1 MRKNRVVRE
10 KTTSQRL
17 PATALFESLAE
28 SRVSVLYLARRAK
41 ENKDMAL
48 AKELT
53 EKGQSLKIE
62 MVRIRRTLTADWNK
76 ESTALLKRSKTAQ
89 SELVRLA
96 EKAEKSAKKTKAF
109 ARALDAVSN
118 VLALAKKVL

>member
-1 MRKNRVVRE
+1 
-10 KTTSQRL
+10 L
-17 PATALFESLAE
+17 ESLSE
-28 SRVSVLYLARRAK
+28 SRISVLYLARR
-41 ENKDMAL
+41 

-62 MVRIRRTLTADWNK
+62 LARIRRTLTADWTK

-89 SELVRLA
+89 SELARLA
-96 EKAEKSAKKTKAF
+96 EKAEKSVKKTKAF

-118 VLALAKKVL
+118 VLAVAKKIL

>member
-28 SRVSVLYLARRAK
+28 SRVSVLYLARRAQ
-41 ENKDMAL
+41 ETKDTAL

-62 MVRIRRTLTADWNK
+62 IARIRRTLTADWTK
-76 ESTALLKRSKTAQ
+76 EAAALLKRSKTAQ
-89 SELVRLA
+89 SELAELA
-96 EKAEKSAKKTKAF
+96 ANMEKSARKTKVL

-118 VLALAKKVL
+118 VLAVAKKVL